1 LSEVAIGAFVYKI
14 SNKSEKMWLIFKKS
28 SIFQKVTLLK
38 VFQHQYGPLALA
50 SFVDIFTEALSL
62 EDDPENG
69 EAEV

>member
-1 LSEVAIGAFVYKI
+1 
-14 SNKSEKMWLIFKKS
+14 MWLIFKKS